1 MNWNVS
7 HYMDKSAV
15 KIILSSFF
23 LITECEK
30 KELENL
36 HILNSVSMQE
46 KIKASA
52 SSQHIKIYI
61 LKTDGD
67 FTRNNIWYVED
78 LPLMKAATEKTI
90 FTPKIQLH

>member
-1 MNWNVS
+1 
-7 HYMDKSAV
+7 
-15 KIILSSFF
+15 
-23 LITECEK
+23 
-30 KELENL
+30 
-36 HILNSVSMQE
+36 MQE

-52 SSQHIKIYI
+52 SSQQNKIYI

-90 FTPKIQLH
+90 FTLKIQLH